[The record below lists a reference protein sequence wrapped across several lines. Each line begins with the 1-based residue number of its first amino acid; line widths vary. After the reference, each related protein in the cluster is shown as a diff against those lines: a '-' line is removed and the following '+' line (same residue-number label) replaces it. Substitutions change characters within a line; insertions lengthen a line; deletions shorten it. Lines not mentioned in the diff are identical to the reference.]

1 MPFVQVKIDETIEEK
16 RKKSESFKQ
25 IWEGSREEYRLIGEM
40 ISLRKPQK
48 ITQSQLAKLTGN
60 KQQVISR
67 IEKRENCPTLKTFCN
82 LHFIQICDFVS
93 YFVHLYYKTHYEK
106 CPLPNRVAKLIDEDF
121 IGRVMAT
128 FKANNILNLKA
139 SSERYGLVVY
149 PKN

>member
-16 RKKSESFKQ
+16 CKKSESFKQ

-40 ISLRKPQK
+40 VSLRKTQK

-82 LHFIQICDFVS
+82 LLNV
-93 YFVHLYYKTHYEK
+93 LGYELRIVK
-106 CPLPNRVAKLIDEDF
+106 REK
-121 IGRVMAT
+121 M
-128 FKANNILNLKA
+128 
-139 SSERYGLVVY
+139 
-149 PKN
+149 